1 MNYFSAIFIFP
12 DNTKA
17 RYVKLHS
24 LWDERD
30 ENYNAINKS
39 TYKGNIWNLFEVNY
53 IVNGKEN
60 VWRYDSRG
68 NRLTEVET
76 YSTTSIS
83 KKEYEYYENSDLIKK
98 AGNWYF
104 NYDNNGNLLSRG
116 NVAQY
121 SNTDTFCSWDFA
133 QKEGELWVY
142 EYDLQNRLIK
152 TSYSGKGKTNLKE
165 RASYTYDYKGL
176 LVRKSYQDY
185 DKSNYIELDKPTS
198 SKEITEYYE
207 YTLDGRVI
215 YNERKDNSIVN
226 KTDYIWA
233 NTTLWC
239 EINEGV
245 LYYHHTDHLGTTE
258 VITDSNGNIVWHADY
273 EAFGNVMNERGEE
286 NFTPNY
292 TGKFFDESSGLY
304 YFNAR
309 WYDCELG
316 RFTSQD
322 PARDGVNWWIYCQNN
337 PLKYVDPTG
346 MYSEDE
352 IKSFK
357 KSSAE
362 EQMTFLKNEYN
373 SVQSE
378 NSTNTDRGAKAA
390 EMRELRDSMKL
401 GKLFKQDENFMN
413 GDLRDFLNLK
423 EDGTMNY
430 SIEDVKGKQ
439 ARKAGWTEL
448 CSIGSQ
454 YHQSG
459 AGDNN
464 HLNAKFVNKDGREVV
479 ISYDR
484 IVSSGYPD
492 KGTFNYKNGN
502 VFSSILWGGHNLYD
516 MKPYDRY
523 MSTSGIS
530 TEKKYNGIFSG
541 GAWYGNSHYWK

>member
-1 MNYFSAIFIFP
+1 
-12 DNTKA
+12 
-17 RYVKLHS
+17 
-24 LWDERD
+24 
-30 ENYNAINKS
+30 
-39 TYKGNIWNLFEVNY
+39 
-53 IVNGKEN
+53 
-60 VWRYDSRG
+60 
-68 NRLTEVET
+68 
-76 YSTTSIS
+76 
-83 KKEYEYYENSDLIKK
+83 
-98 AGNWYF
+98 
-104 NYDNNGNLLSRG
+104 
-116 NVAQY
+116 
-121 SNTDTFCSWDFA
+121 
-133 QKEGELWVY
+133 
-142 EYDLQNRLIK
+142 
-152 TSYSGKGKTNLKE
+152 
-165 RASYTYDYKGL
+165 
-176 LVRKSYQDY
+176 
-185 DKSNYIELDKPTS
+185 
-198 SKEITEYYE
+198 
-207 YTLDGRVI
+207 
-215 YNERKDNSIVN
+215 
-226 KTDYIWA
+226 
-233 NTTLWC
+233 
-239 EINEGV
+239 
-245 LYYHHTDHLGTTE
+245 
-258 VITDSNGNIVWHADY
+258 
-273 EAFGNVMNERGEE
+273 MNERGDE

-316 RFTSQD
+316 RFTTQD
-322 PARDGVNWWIYCQNN
+322 PARDGVNWWAYCQNN
-337 PLKYVDPTG
+337 PLKFVDPTG
-346 MYSEDE
+346 MYSDDE

-378 NSTNTDRGAKAA
+378 NSTNADRGAKAA

-430 SIEDVKGKQ
+430 SIDDVKGKQ